1 MMTLEALT
9 LEAQGYRLELAPER
23 GGSVLRLDWRG
34 EPLLRPLCG
43 NTIFDVAS
51 FPLVPFSNRIARGR
65 FNTGLRKGT
74 IAPNFPGSDHP
85 HPLHGFGWLAAWK
98 LMELAEN
105 RAVLEH
111 GYPGGE
117 WPWPYRARQ
126 TFELGAEGLVTRLSV
141 INLGDA
147 AMPAGLGF
155 HPYFPRDAV
164 TVYRGLHRG
173 EWYNTPDC
181 LPSSLDEHEE
191 AVDWWQGQPVDA
203 RAVDTAY
210 TGREGLLEIDWPSRG
225 LGVTIAPSRELTT
238 TVVFSPEGQDFFCVE
253 PVSHATDAINRAPE
267 TMIWLDPGD
276 TAEVSM
282 TITARTLA

>member
-1 MMTLEALT
+1 MII
-9 LEAQGYRLELAPER
+9 LEAQGYRLELAPDR

-34 EPLLRPLCG
+34 EPLMRPNCG
-43 NTIFDVAS
+43 STIFDVAS

-65 FNTGLRKGT
+65 FNTGARKGR

-85 HPLHGFGWLAAWK
+85 HPLHGFGWLNTWDVVEQSADG
-98 LMELAEN
+98 
-105 RAVLEH
+105 AVLEH

-126 TFELGAEGLVTRLSV
+126 SFQLGAEGFTTALSV
-141 INLGDA
+141 TNLGDA
-147 AMPAGLGF
+147 PMPAGLGF
-155 HPYFPRDAV
+155 HPYFPRDAQ
-164 TVYRGLHRG
+164 TLYRGRHRG

-191 AVDWWQGQPVDA
+191 AIDWWQGRPVDA

-210 TGREGLLEIDWPSRG
+210 TGREGALEIDWPSRG
-225 LGVTIAPSRELTT
+225 LGVTIVPSDGLNT
-238 TVVFSPEGQDFFCVE
+238 TVVFSPTGADFFCVE

-267 TMIWLDPGD
+267 TLTWLEPGE
-276 TAEVSM
+276 TAEVGM
-282 TITARTLA
+282 TISARLLA